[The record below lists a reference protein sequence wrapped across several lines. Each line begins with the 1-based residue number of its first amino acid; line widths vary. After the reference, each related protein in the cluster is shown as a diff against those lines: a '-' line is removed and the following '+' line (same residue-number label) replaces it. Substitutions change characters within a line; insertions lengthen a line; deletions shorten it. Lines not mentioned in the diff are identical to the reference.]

1 MVRTTAKPRM
11 TTKARQSKPEKA
23 ARPNPPPPN
32 AVLAQPRM
40 LDFFL
45 TVLSTATGTVS
56 FSSTTGAAEIAA
68 SFVETPERARRLYA
82 VSRRMLPYHG
92 PYATTAWARI
102 SDPGERLDYILL
114 EHPEASRRGLRS
126 CRSRFLVCRW
136 EGRLLQ
142 PKPGPRPV
150 PACPPKVAFQTF
162 TSAARCRGCRQR
174 REGRTSSHRQPV
186 LTE

>member
-1 MVRTTAKPRM
+1 M

-68 SFVETPERARRLYA
+68 SFVETPERARRALCSVA
-82 VSRRMLPYHG
+82 PNAALPRALRHDG
-92 PYATTAWARI
+92 LGKNIRPWRTA
-102 SDPGERLDYILL
+102 
-114 EHPEASRRGLRS
+114 
-126 CRSRFLVCRW
+126 
-136 EGRLLQ
+136 
-142 PKPGPRPV
+142 
-150 PACPPKVAFQTF
+150 
-162 TSAARCRGCRQR
+162 
-174 REGRTSSHRQPV
+174 
-186 LTE
+186 